1 MCIAGAVGMTLFCVF
16 KYFKNESIVSVSYK
30 VFHDTPDDVYPSISI
45 CLGNKKFGPFVDTN
59 NISAEDISDMMKG
72 LTKYNQSL
80 LKNITYEDMTIRL
93 PVERLE
99 YLRIE
104 EDLTFKEPCVD
115 SKCFNPSG
123 DGRVKCFTHDLIF
136 TEGIITK
143 RLTIKITKT
152 KQIMEADMIIY
163 FHHPGQLFRNGNDP
177 VLEGISHKTA
187 NRFLFNVQSVTIL
200 RKRKAGKGK
209 CSSASFDDDK
219 NLFENEIQKYSC
231 STNYKGQYLYDCNID
246 INNVS

>member
-1 MCIAGAVGMTLFCVF
+1 MDKLLVYQILCIVGAVGMTSFCVF

-30 VFHDTPDDVYPSISI
+30 VFHYTPDDVYPSISI

-72 LTKYNQSL
+72 RTKYNQSL

-152 KQIMEADMIIY
+152 KQIMEADMITSW
-163 FHHPGQLFRNGNDP
+163 D
-177 VLEGISHKTA
+177 
-187 NRFLFNVQSVTIL
+187 
-200 RKRKAGKGK
+200 
-209 CSSASFDDDK
+209 
-219 NLFENEIQKYSC
+219 
-231 STNYKGQYLYDCNID
+231 
-246 INNVS
+246 